1 MFDYK
6 NCDKSELEEAFVAT
20 AQKMNVSENIIEKDF
35 WVCFILKVLFSLD
48 GLKEHLTFKGGT
60 SLSKIYRLIARFSED
75 IDISIERKFFGFDG
89 EREPLNATSSKKS
102 KKLIEELSA
111 KCTNYVKDEFL
122 KTLEKELVQYFET
135 NTWSLE
141 IDPDDKD
148 QQTILFHYPS
158 LFKSKST
165 YIKKNVKI
173 EIGARSDHWPVSMK
187 KVISYTEEMFPA
199 LTNENQILIRV
210 LNMERTFWEKAT
222 ILHKYAHFP
231 TDKNVPLRQSRHYY
245 DFYKLLH
252 SDAKNLAI
260 SNLELLEKVVI
271 HKELYFRSAWASY
284 DTAKKGSLKL
294 IPNAKILEAMET
306 DYLAMQEMFFDEIPS
321 WNTIVKSVSD
331 FEKDFNSGLTEQKKK

>member
-20 AQKMNVSENIIEKDF
+20 AQNMNVSENIIEKDF

-60 SLSKIYRLIARFSED
+60 SLSKIYRLISRFSED
-75 IDISIERKFFGFDG
+75 IDISIERKFFGFYG

-111 KCTNYVKDEFL
+111 KCSNYVKDEFL

-158 LFKSKST
+158 LFNLKST

-199 LTNENQILIRV
+199 LTNENQILI
-210 LNMERTFWEKAT
+210 
-222 ILHKYAHFP
+222 
-231 TDKNVPLRQSRHYY
+231 
-245 DFYKLLH
+245 
-252 SDAKNLAI
+252 
-260 SNLELLEKVVI
+260 
-271 HKELYFRSAWASY
+271 
-284 DTAKKGSLKL
+284 
-294 IPNAKILEAMET
+294 
-306 DYLAMQEMFFDEIPS
+306 
-321 WNTIVKSVSD
+321 
-331 FEKDFNSGLTEQKKK
+331 